1 MRQES
6 AKTGVSDPPQLNKY
20 RSTKSMAQ
28 ALASRFS
35 QAEIQA
41 QIFKQ
46 RSMSV
51 GANRQ
56 GAKRLKQEDI
66 DAEIIRQLKNE
77 ILKLERALQEK
88 DRLIDDLTEENK
100 RLLRGVL

>member
-1 MRQES
+1 
-6 AKTGVSDPPQLNKY
+6 
-20 RSTKSMAQ
+20 
-28 ALASRFS
+28 
-35 QAEIQA
+35 
-41 QIFKQ
+41 
-46 RSMSV
+46 MSV

-77 ILKLERALQEK
+77 ILKLERTLQEK